1 MSQPPLRTSP
11 GLHAVLTCPPSWPER
26 WGTLLVAGLLGALL
40 AAAGL
45 VRYADVVTVPFTG
58 LAGQA
63 APGEVAV
70 WASLPPTVVPGV
82 RPGQLVQLTLT
93 GSPPRWASPMTGQV
107 VALATWAATGHYR
120 LLIRLGKVPPSILSQ
135 QSGNLRFTMPA
146 ASLLSRMWKP
156 SALASNSRH

>member
-1 MSQPPLRTSP
+1 MSQPPLRNSP
-11 GLHAVLTCPPSWPER
+11 GLYAVLTCPPSWPER

-45 VRYADVVTVPFTG
+45 VRYADVVTVPFTR

-70 WASLPPTVVPGV
+70 WASLPAAVEPAV
-82 RPGQLVQLTLT
+82 RPGQPVQLALA
-93 GSPPRWASPMTGQV
+93 GRLASPMTGQV
-107 VALATWAATGHYR
+107 VALAPGAAAGHYR
-120 LLIRLGKVPPSILSQ
+120 LLIRLGNAPSSVLRQ

-156 SALASNSRH
+156 NAPASNSRH